1 MEILRGDPCFEL
13 LAFPTNWY
21 LTRFYYFSK
30 TSGKLKSIDFAVS
43 KL

>member
-21 LTRFYYFSK
+21 LTRFCYFSK